1 MVYRRVLLHTTFC
14 SSRHLT
20 RYVRLNNIRGLA
32 MRACVV
38 ATVPHVH
45 MRRGRFTSFARING
59 VISSYTGAF
68 SVLMSMASTMTMSGG
83 PARATTSFKVACT
96 SSVSISYSAR

>member
-32 MRACVV
+32 MRTCAV
-38 ATVPHVH
+38 ARVPHVH
-45 MRRGRFTSFARING
+45 VRRGRFTSFVRING
-59 VISSYTGAF
+59 VISSY
-68 SVLMSMASTMTMSGG
+68 
-83 PARATTSFKVACT
+83 
-96 SSVSISYSAR
+96 SAR